1 MLVLSRHRGEA
12 IVIDGHIVVTV
23 VDIRGDSVRIGV
35 DAPREI
41 PVNRM
46 EVQEAIDRGETRAVA
61 GPGRGR

>member
-61 GPGRGR
+61 GPGRER